1 MNSSSSL
8 SRFFRPASIAI
19 VGLSADKTKH
29 GRRVLSFLRK
39 FGFKGP
45 IWGVHPKTPPVEGAE
60 MFSSLREVPGSPD
73 AVVLAVPPPAIPE
86 VLEQAGERGAG
97 GAILFSGGFAETGAE
112 GVALQDRIRGIARAG
127 GVRLLGP
134 NSAGVIHPAAGTV
147 MSFLTCLERPADQIR
162 SGPVGLVTQS
172 GGTGSY
178 IYNLAAERGGGL
190 AISISTGNEPDI
202 ELGEAFAWLV
212 EHPDVKAIALL
223 LEMVRN
229 GPRFIEA
236 ARAALAAGKP
246 VIACKIGRNESGQ
259 RIMRTHTAALAGS
272 MRTYEA
278 VFDALGITMTRTPA
292 ELYEVAEVMARSPL
306 PSGGGVG
313 IVTHSGGAA
322 IMLADRAEELGIS
335 IPPTSENLQQ
345 RLAPYLQMGAAGN
358 PADLGGIVGGPER
371 YTEVIRCFLDEPAY
385 DIVIPVSTPHP
396 SAHSAGRARD
406 LVKLAR
412 ETEKPLPHLWL
423 AGDLGKEGL
432 DILREENMPAAEN
445 ADNLLRAVGG
455 LIRLGKLGRG
465 EGRAGDVSPSP
476 AILARLEALQESGAQ
491 VELSEAASKA
501 LLREMGFP
509 VVRGELARSEDEA
522 ASVAGKIGFPAV
534 LKIASPDIP
543 HKTEADGI
551 RLNLRS
557 EKEIRLAW
565 NGIMESARS
574 FAPDALIEG
583 ALVEAFAPGAEIIL
597 GSLRDETFGPMVLIG
612 SGGILAEAMGDA
624 ALGLAPVSEED
635 AARMIESLRGRP
647 LLQGFR
653 GAPPADEPA
662 LAKLAARLSR
672 AAAAYRDHIEEMD
685 LNPVVFS
692 GGEWRIADALVTLRP
707 GK

>member
-8 SRFFRPASIAI
+8 SRFFRPESVAI
-19 VGLSADKTKH
+19 VGLSADRTKH
-29 GRRVLSFLRK
+29 GQRVLAFLRK

-60 MFSSLREVPGSPD
+60 MFPSLREVPGSPD

-86 VLEQAGERGAG
+86 VLEQAAERGAG
-97 GAILFSGGFAETGAE
+97 GAILFSGGFAETGDE
-112 GVALQDRIRGIARAG
+112 GAALQNRIRDIARGG

-147 MSFLTCLERPADQIR
+147 MSFLTCLERPADQLR
-162 SGPVGLVTQS
+162 PGPVGLVTQS
-172 GGTGSY
+172 GGTGSF
-178 IYNLAAERGGGL
+178 IYNLAAESGGGL

-202 ELGEAFAWLV
+202 EMGEAFAWLV

-236 ARAALAAGKP
+236 AKAARAAGKP
-246 VIACKIGRNESGQ
+246 VIACKLGRSESGQ

-278 VFDALGITMTRTPA
+278 AFHALGITMTRTPA
-292 ELYEVAEVMARSPL
+292 ELYEVAEVMARSPI
-306 PSGGGVG
+306 PSGEGVG

-322 IMLADRAEELGIS
+322 VMLADRAEELGIS

-385 DIVIPVSTPHP
+385 DLVIPVSTPHP

-412 ETEKPLPHLWL
+412 EVEKPLPHLWL

-432 DILREENMPAAEN
+432 DILQKENMPAAEN
-445 ADNLLRAVGG
+445 ADSLLRAVGG
-455 LIRLGKLGRG
+455 LIRLGKLRRG
-465 EGRAGDVSPSP
+465 DGQAEDIWPNPSILNQIE
-476 AILARLEALQESGAQ
+476 AIQEPDIY
-491 VELSEAASKA
+491 VDLSEAASKW

-509 VVRGELARSEDEA
+509 VVSGELAESEDEA
-522 ASVAGKIGFPAV
+522 AAAAEKIGFPVV
-534 LKIASPDIP
+534 LKAASPDIP
-543 HKTEADGI
+543 HKTEADAI
-551 RLNLRS
+551 RLNLQS
-557 EKEIRLAW
+557 EEEVRRAW
-565 NGIMESARS
+565 NEVMENARAY
-574 FAPDALIEG
+574 APEANIEG
-583 ALVEAFAPGAEIIL
+583 ALVEAFAPGTEIIL
-597 GSLRDETFGPMVLIG
+597 GTLQDETFGPMVLIG
-612 SGGILAEAMGDA
+612 SGGVVAEAMDDA
-624 ALGLAPVSEED
+624 ALGLAPISEGD

-662 LAKLAARLSR
+662 LAKLAAHLSQI
-672 AAAAYRDHIEEMD
+672 AAAYSDQIEEMD

-692 GGEWRIADALVTLRP
+692 GGEWRIADAIVSLRP
-707 GK
+707 KK